1 MTFGASAVTLTAVD
15 AVRDPPSPAAVIVNC
30 VVLPGQTCLEPLGS
44 TFPTPWS
51 IETLEAFVDD
61 QVRVAH

>member
-1 MTFGASAVTLTAVD
+1 MASAVTLTVVD
-15 AVRDPPSPAAVIVNC
+15 AVFDPPSPAAVIVYC
-30 VVLPGQTCLEPLGS
+30 VVLAGQTWRDPLGS
-44 TFPTPWS
+44 TFPTPGS